1 MGKTLMIGIGGAG
14 CELATHLQKEFTV
27 RTIAIDTNKKGLA
40 RCGIQEQLLLD
51 ADLSHRSLAV
61 DANLGRRAAE
71 ASSETLAEL
80 LVGVKRLILVVGL
93 GGSTGT
99 GAASVIARLAKEK
112 GIEILAA
119 VTLPFSFETSRR
131 PAALLGLVELMD
143 TGVEVLGY
151 DQNEAI
157 CEGGVHAPLIATL
170 TRAYGESRARLIS
183 FLYQALN

>member
-1 MGKTLMIGIGGAG
+1 RDAG
-14 CELATHLQKEFTV
+14 T
-27 RTIAIDTNKKGLA
+27 
-40 RCGIQEQLLLD
+40 
-51 ADLSHRSLAV
+51 AV
-61 DANLGRRAAE
+61 D
-71 ASSETLAEL
+71 TLQEL
-80 LVGVKRLILVVGL
+80 WVVVKQLVVVVVL
-93 GGSTGT
+93 GGSAGT
-99 GAASVIARLAKEK
+99 GAAPVIARLAKEK

>member
-51 ADLSHRSLAV
+51 A
-61 DANLGRRAAE
+61 
-71 ASSETLAEL
+71 
-80 LVGVKRLILVVGL
+80 
-93 GGSTGT
+93 
-99 GAASVIARLAKEK
+99 
-112 GIEILAA
+112 
-119 VTLPFSFETSRR
+119 
-131 PAALLGLVELMD
+131 
-143 TGVEVLGY
+143 GVEVLGY